1 MCMWLDM
8 FICYFVYTY
17 IMIIFVYTYILYIYI
32 YVYRYIHIYIQL
44 IYIYIPASS
53 FLRILT
59 FSKKSCDFALGGCI
73 PFWCKYSVSC
83 LCIPYPAMYPVSCL
97 CILYPVVV
105 SVSFACCSHCEISF
119 GMNDFLLCWCSCHV
133 YSLVFGLRGTV
144 WTVVRSQCFSLA
156 WHPGKRMGLQPFSL
170 VQQRC

>member
-1 MCMWLDM
+1 
-8 FICYFVYTY
+8 
-17 IMIIFVYTYILYIYI
+17 MIIFVYTYILYIYI
-32 YVYRYIHIYIQL
+32 CISLYTYIYTIN
-44 IYIYIPASS
+44 IYIYTSEFV